1 MTDDEKKVLKQLGKM
16 VSDLA
21 YLKGVYE
28 AVLKKHV
35 KEWKEEVEVAN
46 ASPGLQALRQEID
59 SRQRSVEKLVDEN
72 NLDALLAKLPKDGR
86 LN

>member
-16 VSDLA
+16 VSDLI

-28 AVLKKHV
+28 GVLKEHV
-35 KEWKEEVEVAN
+35 KEWKIEIEIAN
-46 ASPGLQALRQEID
+46 ASSDFQALRRKIMEA
-59 SRQRSVEKLVDEN
+59 QREMENLVDEN
-72 NLDALLAKLPKDGR
+72 NLDALLTKLPKDGQ